1 MKSPLSSLIWL
12 SVRPLLRLRARR
24 LARLIASEL
33 GAGDRVL
40 DVGCGDLGI
49 GKEVRKIVD
58 VSWTGVDVLDYA
70 FGYEQV
76 EGLDF
81 QKYDGK
87 ALPYPDGRMDV
98 VIVAFVLHHCEDPV
112 GLLTEAGRVVKRRLV
127 VFEDIPEG
135 RCGWFLV
142 RFHDFLVNR
151 FLVPDMSLPYGFKTL
166 GEWTDLFESLG
177 MRVCR
182 AERLK
187 THPFAFVNQTL
198 F

>member
-1 MKSPLSSLIWL
+1 GVDLPDGLTGRRARRHAPGLFRCFANPRVMKSPLSSLIWL

-81 QKYDGK
+81 QK
-87 ALPYPDGRMDV
+87 
-98 VIVAFVLHHCEDPV
+98 
-112 GLLTEAGRVVKRRLV
+112 
-127 VFEDIPEG
+127 
-135 RCGWFLV
+135 
-142 RFHDFLVNR
+142 
-151 FLVPDMSLPYGFKTL
+151 
-166 GEWTDLFESLG
+166 
-177 MRVCR
+177 
-182 AERLK
+182 
-187 THPFAFVNQTL
+187 
-198 F
+198 